1 MNKHSGKTNRD
12 LIEMLIDQGQQLYAV
27 VSDISRRLTSVEKRL
42 DLLEV
47 KVDRLID
54 NDNELFEWRK
64 RYIDLSDN
72 HEFRI
77 TKLEAI

>member
-1 MNKHSGKTNRD
+1 MSRHSGKTNRE

-27 VSDISRRLTSVEKRL
+27 VADISRRLTSVEKRL
-42 DLLEV
+42 NLLDV

-64 RYIDLSDN
+64 KYIALSDN

-77 TKLEAI
+77 TKLEAA